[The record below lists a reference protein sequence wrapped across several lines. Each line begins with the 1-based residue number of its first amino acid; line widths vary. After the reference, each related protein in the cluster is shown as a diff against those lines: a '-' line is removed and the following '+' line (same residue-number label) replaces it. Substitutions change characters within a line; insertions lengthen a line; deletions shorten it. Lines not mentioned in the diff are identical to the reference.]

1 MKLASLLAA
10 AALSAFAVPAMAQE
24 APQESQGGT
33 HDTSQD
39 FNGPYVG
46 VVGGYTVQPNDG
58 HETLVF
64 DTDQDGSFGDPV
76 NTSESTNAFSPGFC
90 GGAATGTANRGCR
103 DDKDGAE
110 YLLRAGYDRRMG
122 NFVVGAVLEG
132 GRSEARDSV
141 SGFSTTPASYTM
153 SREADWQA
161 GARLR
166 AGYTP
171 GGGALFYVTGGGAY
185 ARLDNKF
192 ATTNTANSFADS
204 GKTNGWGYSAG
215 GGAEV
220 MVTRNISLGL
230 EYLYTDLKDKDYVV
244 SVGAGT
250 APATNP
256 FLLDGGGTDIQRS
269 DPHFRTHSVRGSLN
283 FRF

>member
-1 MKLASLLAA
+1 MKLTSLLAA
-10 AALSAFAVPAMAQE
+10 VAVGALALPAMAQE
-24 APQESQGGT
+24 TTGGGR
-33 HDTSQD
+33 DTSQD
-39 FNGPYVG
+39 FNGPYISVG
-46 VVGGYTVQPNDG
+46 GGYTAQGNDRR
-58 HETLVF
+58 ETLVF
-64 DTDQDGSFGDPV
+64 DNDLDGNFGDTV
-76 NTSESTNAFSPGFC
+76 NTSGGANAFSPGFC
-90 GGAATGTANRGCR
+90 NGAATGTANVGCR
-103 DDKDGAE
+103 NDKDGAE
-110 YLLRAGYDRRMG
+110 YFARLGYDRRMG

-153 SREADWQA
+153 SREADYQA

-192 ATTNTANSFADS
+192 TTTNSVNSFADN
-204 GKTNGWGYSAG
+204 GKTNAWGYSAG
-215 GGAEV
+215 GGAEI
-220 MVTRNISLGL
+220 MVTNNIGLGL
-230 EYLYTDLKDKDYVV
+230 EYLYTDVKDDDYTVN
-244 SVGAGT
+244 VGPGT

-256 FLLDGGGTDIQRS
+256 FLIEAGGTDIQRS
-269 DPHFRTHSVRGSLN
+269 NPHFRTHSVRGTVS

>member
-1 MKLASLLAA
+1 MKLASLLVASAA
-10 AALSAFAVPAMAQE
+10 TMLAVPAMAQDD
-24 APQESQGGT
+24 
-33 HDTSQD
+33 HDRSQD
-39 FNGPYVG
+39 FNGPYVAI
-46 VVGGYTVQPNDG
+46 GGGGTLQGNDRG
-58 HETLVF
+58 ETLIF
-64 DTDQDGSFGDPV
+64 DTNRDGTYGDTV
-76 NTSESTNAFSPGFC
+76 NTAGGTNAFSPGFC
-90 GGAATGTANRGCR
+90 NGTATSAANVSCR
-103 DDKDGAE
+103 NDKDGAE
-110 YLLRAGYDRRMG
+110 YFARAGYDKRMG
-122 NFVVGAVLEG
+122 NFVLGAVIEG

-171 GGGALFYVTGGGAY
+171 GGGALFYVTGGAAY

-192 ATTNTANSFADS
+192 TTTNTVNSFTDS
-204 GKTNGWGYSAG
+204 GKTNGWGYAAG
-215 GGAEV
+215 GGAEI
-220 MVTRNISLGL
+220 MVAKNLSIGL

-244 SVGAGT
+244 NVGPGT

-256 FLLDGGGTDIQRS
+256 FLLNGGGTDIQRS
-269 DPHFRTHSVRGSLN
+269 DPHFRTHSVRGTIG